1 MALYDSK
8 APGVYIEEIPSGARP
23 IQAVGTSTPG
33 FVGYVKHP
41 EAPLLEAVPINNWLD
56 FVRKFHLDAAA
67 EKRAAD
73 NALLQAQNALAEAK
87 ALGEETGDAE
97 AAVTA
102 AEATAQKAA
111 DYAQAAAAESPSTSL
126 THAVY
131 GFFQNGGSR
140 CYVVNIG
147 TRKNAALQDGLDR
160 LKRVDEI
167 AIIAAP
173 GYTDLDA
180 YSSVIGHCQEMK
192 DRVAILDAAPLTA
205 TESSDVLK
213 ITATAKSKGMPPRSD
228 YASFYFPWIKTRD
241 PLFPNNREL
250 VDVAPA
256 GHIAGIWARSDNLR
270 GVHKAPA
277 NEPVTGALDLAYHVT
292 PDEQGALNMR
302 GINCLRY
309 FPDSGILVWGARTI
323 ASNPE
328 WRYLNVRRLFNMIE
342 KSIVTSTRW
351 IVFEP
356 NDRPLWK
363 AITRD
368 VSAFLTRIWR
378 TGALM
383 GSTPEEAFF
392 VKCDAETNPPEE
404 IDAGKVNILIG
415 IAPVKPAEFVVFQI
429 SQHQSGAQVEV

>member
-8 APGVYIEEIPSGARP
+8 APGVYIEEIPGGARP

-33 FVGYVKHP
+33 FVGYVNHP
-41 EAPLLEAVPINNWLD
+41 EAPLLDAVPINNWLD

-73 NALLQAQNALAEAK
+73 NALLQAQNVLAEAT
-87 ALGEETGDAE
+87 ALGEETDDAE
-97 AAVTA
+97 MAV
-102 AEATAQKAA
+102 AEAEEVAQKAA
-111 DYAQAAAAESPSTSL
+111 EYAQAAAQKSPSTSL
-126 THAVY
+126 SHAVY

-147 TRKNAALQDGLDR
+147 KTKDASVQAGLDR

-167 AIIAAP
+167 AIVAAP
-173 GYTDLDA
+173 GYTDLDS
-180 YSSVIGHCQEMK
+180 YSAVIGHCQDMK
-192 DRVAILDAAPLTA
+192 DRVAILDAPELDAA
-205 TESSDVLK
+205 ENSDVLK
-213 ITATAKSKGMPPRSD
+213 ATATPQSKGMPPRSD

-241 PLFPNNREL
+241 PFFPSNRDL
-250 VDVAPA
+250 VTVAPSGYVA
-256 GHIAGIWARSDNLR
+256 GVWARSDNVR

-277 NEPVTGALDLAYHVT
+277 NEPVTGALDLAYHVA
-292 PDEQGALNMR
+292 DAEQGTLNMR

-342 KSIVTSTRW
+342 KSIATSTRW

-356 NDRPLWK
+356 NDQTLWK

-392 VKCDAETNPPEE
+392 VKCDEETNPQEE
-404 IDAGKVNILIG
+404 IDAGKVTIMIG

-429 SQHQSGAQVEV
+429 SQHQSGAQVEI

>member
-1 MALYDSK
+1 MALYDSR

-33 FVGYVKHP
+33 FVGYVNHP
-41 EAPLLEAVPINNWLD
+41 EAPVLETTPVNNWLD

-73 NALLQAQNALAEAK
+73 NALIEAKNALAEAE
-87 ALGEETGDAE
+87 ALGEDVAAAQ
-97 AAVTA
+97 AAVE
-102 AEATAQKAA
+102 EATAAAQKA
-111 DYAQAAAAESPSTSL
+111 DEYAQAAASQSQSTPL

-131 GFFQNGGSR
+131 GFFQNGGAR

-147 TRKNAALQDGLDR
+147 TGRGAALQAGLDR

-167 AIIAAP
+167 AIVAAP
-173 GYTDLDA
+173 GYTDLDS
-180 YSSVIGHCQEMK
+180 YTSVIGHCQDMK
-192 DRVAILDAAPLTA
+192 DRVAILDAPELSASET
-205 TESSDVLK
+205 SDILK
-213 ITATAKSKGMPPRSD
+213 TTATAKGKGMAPRSD
-228 YASFYFPWIKTRD
+228 YASFYFPWLKTRD
-241 PLFPNNREL
+241 PLLPSSREL
-250 VDVAPA
+250 VSVPPS

-277 NEPVTGALDLAYHVT
+277 NETVTGALDLTYHVT
-292 PDEQGALNMR
+292 PEEQGGLNMR

-309 FPDSGILVWGARTI
+309 FPDSGIMVWGARTI
-323 ASNPE
+323 AANAE
-328 WRYLNVRRLFNMIE
+328 WRYLNVRRLFNMVE
-342 KSIVTSTRW
+342 KSIANSTRW

-378 TGALM
+378 SGALM
-383 GSTPEEAFF
+383 GNTPEEAFF
-392 VKCDAETNPPEE
+392 VKCDEETNPPEE
-404 IDAGKVNILIG
+404 IDAGKVTILIG

-429 SQHQSGAQVEV
+429 SQTQSGAQVEV

>member
-1 MALYDSK
+1 MALYDSR

-33 FVGYVKHP
+33 FVGFVNHP
-41 EAPLLEAVPINNWLD
+41 DAPLLEAIPINNWLD
-56 FVRKFHLDAAA
+56 FVRKFHLDPAA
-67 EKRAAD
+67 EKRAAE
-73 NALLQAQNALAEAK
+73 NALIEAQNVLVEAK
-87 ALGEETGDAE
+87 TLDEDVDAAQ
-97 AAVTA
+97 AAVDV
-102 AEATAQKAA
+102 ATAIAEKATQHA
-111 DYAQAAAAESPSTSL
+111 TAAAAESQSTSL

-131 GFFQNGGSR
+131 GFFQNGGTR

-147 TRKNAALQDGLDR
+147 TTKDASLQAGLDR

-173 GYTDLDA
+173 GYSDLDA
-180 YSSVIGHCQEMK
+180 YTTVIGHCQDMK
-192 DRVAILDAAPLTA
+192 DRVAILDAPELAPD
-205 TESSDVLK
+205 ESSDVLK
-213 ITATAKSKGMPPRSD
+213 STATAKGKGMPPRSD
-228 YASFYFPWIKTRD
+228 YASFYFPWIKMRD
-241 PLFPNNREL
+241 PLFPANREP
-250 VDVAPA
+250 VAVAPS
-256 GHIAGIWARSDNLR
+256 GHIAGIWARTDNLR

-277 NEPVTGALDLAYHVT
+277 NEAIVGALDLSYHVAAE
-292 PDEQGALNMR
+292 EQGTLNMR

-309 FPDSGILVWGARTI
+309 FPDSGIMVWGARTI
-323 ASNPE
+323 ANNPE

-342 KSIVTSTRW
+342 KSIATSTRW

-356 NDRPLWK
+356 NDRTLWK

-368 VSAFLTRIWR
+368 VSNFLTRIWR

-392 VKCDAETNPPEE
+392 VKCDEETNPPEE
-404 IDAGKVNILIG
+404 IDAGKVTIMIG

-429 SQHQSGAQVEV
+429 SQHQSGTQVEL